1 MGAGYTSIRELLT
14 FLSDELP
21 SPKLW
26 TSVNGS
32 GAELHS
38 RGSDIAV
45 DGQYDSRP
53 SMFAARRG
61 ANDAGLVFP
70 AKLQRA
76 FFGAMP
82 VPRAARH
89 YAFPFQHRGL
99 GCREDTNPYGLG
111 HRHPWG
117 HTTFLIRPS
126 APLMEHD
133 GGGPGRALNQHHLAK
148 AVLAEQDARY

>member
-53 SMFAARRG
+53 SMLLPG
-61 ANDAGLVFP
+61 AGRTMRASSFR
-70 AKLQRA
+70 QSSSA